1 MVRNTKIKH
10 QLNKNLAHHNDGD
23 GLHEA
28 VQEAAVLGHI
38 ELLLVAAGVVEGE
51 GGGVQEGVEVCCV
64 HPWRVLPITDIYK
77 MLRC

>member
-1 MVRNTKIKH
+1 MQLGLGPSNTKIERPIF
-10 QLNKNLAHHNDGD
+10 QLNNAPAHHNDRD

-28 VQEAAVLGHI
+28 VQEAAVLCHI

-64 HPWRVLPITDIYK
+64 HP
-77 MLRC
+77 